1 VTVAN
6 YLSTSAT
13 LTRCRNPTS
22 RPISPTNPHSF
33 LPRLF
38 RESVY
43 PTTMDADTSI
53 TTDSPSGTV
62 STRTQLKWTNDMEL
76 AFIDYMTSIRGP
88 PSKTVPSGFTKDAYK
103 RVAEIIKDKSSQ
115 PELCDHVRMKNK
127 LGALKNDWRT
137 YVNLMN
143 TPWPRLPN
151 GLPTNT
157 DDVLENYYKEQ
168 DPNARKFR
176 AASLRHFTEL
186 TDLFDPDKV
195 AVHPSNLPSV
205 STPVTTSGSL
215 RQSLPLPHSPYQ
227 SVVPPEQSTSQTRNL
242 QGTLTTASN
251 NPPTP
256 YTSQPSTKRPAET
269 SISNQAKRILMGE
282 SLPSQPQSADTLR
295 AYYGNTSQISP
306 VAAATALF
314 KATFSTLPTRHK
326 VAVVKHFADQNVAE
340 IFLHT
345 DADVREGL
353 VREWIISA
361 GLLPER
367 S

>member
-1 VTVAN
+1 
-6 YLSTSAT
+6 
-13 LTRCRNPTS
+13 
-22 RPISPTNPHSF
+22 
-33 LPRLF
+33 
-38 RESVY
+38 
-43 PTTMDADTSI
+43 MDADASI

-186 TDLFDPDKV
+186 TDLFDPEKV

-205 STPVTTSGSL
+205 STPVTTSGNL
-215 RQSLPLPHSPYQ
+215 RQSLPLPHSPYE
-227 SVVPPEQSTSQTRNL
+227 SVVPPEQPTSQIHNL
-242 QGTLTTASN
+242 QGTLTTAST
-251 NPPTP
+251 NPHNP
-256 YTSQPSTKRPAET
+256 YTNPTSQPSTKRPAET
-269 SISNQAKRILMGE
+269 SISHQAKRILMGE

-314 KATFSTLPTRHK
+314 KATFSTLPTRHR
-326 VAVVKHFADQNVAE
+326 VAAVKHFADQNVAE